1 MNAQQL
7 EFDLFTEESIDC
19 RLDTIHRQVNE
30 LSDSC
35 GKVRRKLF
43 GELGSLKKICKLLLE
58 DNLAMRK
65 AIAELDGKVG
75 EWAYCDN
82 EELFTYVTKMLEA

>member
-7 EFDLFTEESIDC
+7 EFDLFTDQTIEC
-19 RLDTIHRQVNE
+19 RLDMVSRQVNE

-43 GELGSLKKICKLLLE
+43 GEVGSLKKICKMLIQE
-58 DNLAMRK
+58 NMVMRK
-65 AIAELDGKVG
+65 AIAEMGGAVG
-75 EWAYCDN
+75 EWSYCSD
-82 EELFTYVTKMLEA
+82 EELFTYVTKVLE